1 MKTYW
6 MFVDRSGC
14 SRHQGR
20 KGQFLKG
27 NNVIREK
34 KQSSKCTT
42 WYRVKKKDVISLR
55 KNQHQWARFL

>member
-20 KGQFLKG
+20 KGQFLKD
-27 NNVIREK
+27 NNVRGK
-34 KQSSKCTT
+34 KQSSKICK
-42 WYRVKKKDVISLR
+42 VKKKDVISLR
-55 KNQHQWARFL
+55 KNQHQWTRFP